1 MRKLKPRSS
10 NSSSSKPTR
19 SRSSSSSKSQLPRFI
34 VCVGLLLVLVGIRVI
49 SLHHTAMTDIQVVN
63 DEDHNTAFV
72 QPHHQKTT
80 TQQNSTR
87 ISFLENAIMTVKK
100 KEGKVLPMQ
109 DSSKTNNNNNNP
121 SSSSSS
127 FPLAKS
133 LLYMPPPFAE
143 SDIIKLSPQ
152 LSSSPNT
159 VVTGY
164 FRVSSKYEP
173 GKYDG
178 WMSNML
184 SLQDH
189 MIIFTQ
195 QDLVEP
201 IKRMRSHA
209 LDKTVIIVMKLDDL
223 PIGTIFPTEF
233 WESQL
238 AKDPERKIHKSY
250 QLFWIWLSKTW
261 CVTQAIRLNFFKSDL
276 YMWSDIGC
284 FRVKKYN
291 GKTMIQH
298 RDQVPK
304 SEMMQMAHH
313 PPNPPTETLFNDKY
327 KQKSNFYHSGSQAV
341 AYASTWMKFH
351 ELFLDTIDKFIQAD
365 MIIVEDQAVLQSVCL
380 QYPEICVYVPF
391 NQVND
396 NHYFGLRY
404 VLHKGNNPKL
414 WRHPKISNSTTVT
427 P

>member
-1 MRKLKPRSS
+1 MRKLKSRGSLSSTAPIARPRA
-10 NSSSSKPTR
+10 SKLQPP
-19 SRSSSSSKSQLPRFI
+19 LIIFFG
-34 VCVGLLLVLVGIRVI
+34 VLLVLVGIRATY
-49 SLHHTAMTDIQVVN
+49 LHHSAMTDIQVN
-63 DEDHNTAFV
+63 HDGANHDSFV
-72 QPHHQKTT
+72 QPLKKTT
-80 TQQNSTR
+80 TAATQQNTTR
-87 ISFLENAIMTVKK
+87 ISILETSVITVKK
-100 KEGKVLPMQ
+100 KEENLPREE
-109 DSSKTNNNNNNP
+109 SSNANNDN
-121 SSSSSS
+121 SSSPP

-133 LLYMPPPFAE
+133 LLNVDPPFQE
-143 SDIIKLSPQ
+143 SDIIELSPQ

-164 FRVSSKYEP
+164 FRVSSKYNP

-201 IKRMRSHA
+201 IKQMRSHA
-209 LDKTVIIVMKLDDL
+209 LDKTVIVVMKLDDL
-223 PIGTIFPTEF
+223 PIGKAFPIEF

-238 AKDPERKIHKSY
+238 AKDPERKLHKSY
-250 QLFWIWLSKTW
+250 QLFWIWLSKSW
-261 CVTQAIRLNFFKSDL
+261 CVTQAIRMNFFQSDL
-276 YMWSDIGC
+276 FMWSDIGC
-284 FRVKKYN
+284 FRNKKYN

-298 RDQVPK
+298 RNQVPK
-304 SEMMQMAHH
+304 FEMMQMAHH
-313 PPNPPTETLFNDKY
+313 PPNPPDEVLFNDKY
-327 KQKSNFYHSGSQAV
+327 KHKPNFYHSGSQAV
-341 AYASTWMKFH
+341 AFASTWLKFH
-351 ELFLDTIDKFIQAD
+351 ELFLATIDKFIQAD

-380 QYPEICVYVPF
+380 QHPEICVYVPY

-404 VLHKGNNPKL
+404 VLHSGNNPKL
-414 WRHPKISNSTTVT
+414 WRHPRISNSTTVT